1 MGIHEIAAFLES
13 VVCIAF
19 LGLLLL
25 KYWSDARLDAFRQE
39 MFTVRDELF
48 DYAASGKIE
57 FDSSAYRLL
66 RQMMNGYIRYGHQLT
81 FFRINLTMLRIKLLD
96 EVPVQDWSVKWDKAL
111 KNIADDEVRK
121 ELASFHERA
130 MECAAKRVVFGSP
143 LLIILSGFG
152 IAVLLLREGWRNLAR
167 IFAAAP
173 TFTFSRVFDPRII
186 ESEAAAT
193 AVA

>member
-13 VVCIAF
+13 VVCIAL

-48 DYAASGKIE
+48 DYAASGKIA

-81 FFRINLTMLRIKLLD
+81 FFRINLTMIRIKLVG

-111 KNIADDEVRK
+111 KNIGDDEVRN
-121 ELASFHERA
+121 ELATFHERA